1 MRKAADFLRK
11 GAVPFLLSLLLA
23 GPGFAGKPAAPE
35 APAKAAEP
43 AVRLLRLVPSTER
56 HIRER
61 HFPGGKQTRGKSVFL
76 EGMDLDALLLK
87 AEAAKP
93 RRQRNGRDKR
103 VVDLGKV
110 VGRDGR
116 SGRPLRTYVVISEP
130 DGLVIT
136 AYPGT

>member
-1 MRKAADFLRK
+1 MTRLLLPTLAL
-11 GAVPFLLSLLLA
+11 LLSLPALA
-23 GPGFAGKPAAPE
+23 AAPSSTTARGE
-35 APAKAAEP
+35 AAAKP
-43 AVRLLRLVPSTER
+43 AVRLLRLAPRAER

-76 EGMDLDALLLK
+76 KGTDLDALLLR
-87 AEAAKP
+87 AEAVKP
-93 RRQRNGRDKR
+93 ARQRNGRDKR
-103 VVDLGKV
+103 VVDFGKP

-116 SGRPLRTYVVISEP
+116 RGRTLRTYVVISEP